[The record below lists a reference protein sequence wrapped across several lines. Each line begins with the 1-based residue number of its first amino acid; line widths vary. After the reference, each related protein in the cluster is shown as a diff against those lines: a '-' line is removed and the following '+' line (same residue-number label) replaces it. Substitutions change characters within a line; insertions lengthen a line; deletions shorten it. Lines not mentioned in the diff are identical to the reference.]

1 MSSDEKVPGGR
12 TAASGGRDDRDASG
26 DQPHPGAPAAG
37 QRPDAPAGE
46 RRPLPPPSERRARQ
60 YRVDDPAVM
69 RALAHPLRWA
79 LLEALQHAGTLTA
92 TQAGEIL
99 GETPANC
106 AFHLRT
112 LARYGLVEEAGG
124 GKGRERPWRRA
135 ITGLTMELNQE
146 DPKAAAAA
154 GVLNEFWTNRT
165 LDRARAALQTRPA
178 LDVEWRRALVST
190 QSLRYVT
197 RAEAEELQAEL
208 MAVLDRF
215 GERNDD
221 PSLRPADA
229 MPIEYLALSYPL
241 QELMSRPAPEP
252 GAEPGS
258 DPGSE

>member
-12 TAASGGRDDRDASG
+12 TAASGGRDDRDARG

-135 ITGLTMELNQE
+135 ITGLTMELTQE

-165 LDRARAALQTRPA
+165 LDRARAALQARPA
-178 LDVEWRRALVST
+178 LDAEWRRALVST

-221 PSLRPADA
+221 PALRPADA

-241 QELMSRPAPEP
+241 QELMSRPAPGPE
-252 GAEPGS
+252 A